1 MNVDGILKVKG
12 TDIVTIRPDATIAQ
26 AVDRL
31 REKRIGAVVV
41 SADGVSADGVLS
53 ERDIVRGLAE
63 HGASLLDRRVAQVM
77 TRAVITCAPEDKVA
91 DLMALMTERRIRHLP
106 VMRNGRLAG
115 LVSIGDVVKNR
126 VDEIEFESNSLKTY
140 IAGGV

>member
-41 SADGVSADGVLS
+41 SADGASADGVLS

-63 HGASLLDRRVAQVM
+63 HGASLLDRRVSQVM
-77 TRAVITCAPEDKVA
+77 TRAVITCAPDDKVA

-126 VDEIEFESNSLKTY
+126 VDEIEFETNSLKTY
-140 IAGGV
+140 IAGGA